1 MNMRFVADISELER
15 TRGEPKLV
23 IPVLSSPNLH
33 WTENR
38 VSFIY
43 FYLVRTFEEFVVG
56 INHNDVCDVEIRAV
70 IDFLNKGDY
79 MFKKKYLSL
88 YWANLSEIWDVEM
101 LYWFQTNQ
109 KLVPETFPVI
119 HDFHVQFKEIKNIND
134 SIPIMKW
141 LDYCRDIKDK
151 FLLVHNGFEVTES
164 FIKYNQLLDDLS
176 EIEKN
181 GLNDEKCE
189 YNPFTLTG
197 RPSNHFNGIN
207 YAALNKTDGTRKRFV
222 SRHEKGLLIEIDLS
236 GFHLYLIY
244 LILGKEFPKNIYEEL
259 GKLYP
264 SNVTPKEF
272 TFKQIYGGID
282 QELREVEP
290 FKSILRLEQEIFLRY
305 KTNSLK
311 TFLFDR
317 KINCEILK
325 GFNQSKVFNYMLQNL
340 ETEFNALL
348 IQRLNELLREKETK
362 LILYTFDSFLLD
374 YSFKDGKET
383 LKEIMEIFKDIP
395 FHLKVGTN
403 YHEMKNI

>member
-1 MNMRFVADISELER
+1 MKFVGKIEELEPLR
-15 TRGEPKLV
+15 NQEKIV
-23 IPVLSSPNLH
+23 IPVLSDPNKH
-33 WTENR
+33 WSQNR
-38 VSFIY
+38 ISFIY
-43 FYLVRTFEEFVVG
+43 FYLIRTFEEYIVG
-56 INHNDVCDVEIRAV
+56 INHNDTCGFEIRPV
-70 IDFLNKGDY
+70 LDFLSEGDY
-79 MFKKKYLSL
+79 VYKKKFLSQENV
-88 YWANLSEIWDVEM
+88 NLSEIWDVEM
-101 LYWFQTNQ
+101 LHWFQTNQ

-119 HDFHVQFKEIKNIND
+119 RDFQVQFKEIKNIND

-141 LDYCRDIKDK
+141 LDHCRDIKDR
-151 FLLVHNGFEVTES
+151 FLSIYNGFEVTEP
-164 FIKYNQLLDDLS
+164 FIKYNQFLDDLS

-181 GLNDEKCE
+181 GIGNEFCE

-207 YAALNKTDGTRKRFV
+207 YAALNKTDGSRKRFI

-244 LILGKEFPKNIYEEL
+244 LILGEPFPENIYAEL
-259 GKLYP
+259 SKFYP
-264 SNVTPKEF
+264 NDVNPKEF

-317 KINCEILK
+317 KIDCEILK

-340 ETEFNALL
+340 ETEFNSML
-348 IQRLNELLREKETK
+348 IQKINQFLKEKETK
-362 LILYTFDSFLLD
+362 LILYTYDSFLFD
-374 YSFKDGKET
+374 FSFKDGKET
-383 LKEIMEIFKDIP
+383 LDGIKEIFDGIP
-395 FHLKVGTN
+395 YHLKVGIN
-403 YHEMKNI
+403 YHEMKNK